1 MRVDRRP
8 VLAALAMAVILS
20 VAACV
25 DTFEPT
31 GPDTRPDA
39 ESETEEQQQDEGG
52 GELRAGY
59 GYSGGMLVGLPS

>member
-8 VLAALAMAVILS
+8 VLATLTVAVVLS

-25 DTFEPT
+25 DHFEPT
-31 GPDTRPDA
+31 GPDTTPDA
-39 ESETEEQQQDEGG
+39 EVEQQQDEGG

-59 GYSGGMLVGLPS
+59 AYSGGMLVGLPS

>member
-8 VLAALAMAVILS
+8 VLAVLAMAVILS

-25 DTFEPT
+25 DTFDPT

-39 ESETEEQQQDEGG
+39 ESENEEQQQDEGG
-52 GELRAGY
+52 GN
-59 GYSGGMLVGLPS
+59 